1 MKIFISADIEG
12 TAGIQCWD
20 EAERTHADHMEY
32 RELMT
37 GEGSWLPVKEREPL
51 AQLKS

>member
-1 MKIFISADIEG
+1 VKIFISADIEG
-12 TAGIQCWD
+12 TAGIQSWD
-20 EAERTHADHMEY
+20 EAERTHADHMEF

-37 GEGSWLPVKEREPL
+37 GKSWLPVKEREPL